1 MAQKTYKIN
10 IDVESKTLGELED
23 ELSQINEELKD
34 VDRNSQAFTDLAK
47 KAQVLT
53 DEIEKTNNE
62 IEGLKLEDK
71 LMAADGA
78 AKVFG
83 GSLASVV
90 GTLGVLG
97 IESEVFGEFEEKA
110 ASAIAVGLG
119 VKDVAEGFGN
129 LSLVFKKSGIAAK
142 LFGSTTSKALI
153 ATGIGAFV
161 VALGTIVAYW
171 DDITKG
177 AKKFANSVPFIGK
190 AIEGVKNLFNDLFD
204 AARPVLEF
212 LGILPDA
219 AERAQMAIV
228 ETTDLAIQELERE
241 LAIASA
247 AGEEAKKLFK
257 LREDLIQNELKNLI
271 AAGAEKEEIYKK
283 KLELLALQA
292 AEQKR
297 IREEAAANVV
307 ETVIRQKVETVN
319 AITAAGIQEVE
330 TEKATA
336 DEVKII
342 NLDKQRSE
350 DDYLQAVM
358 ENQMKL
364 DMARRY
370 ALDNFIAIVGT
381 ESKVGRAALIAKQI
395 LAAKEL
401 IMEAKKTITF
411 ATLKASEST
420 VATATGAAKTAAV
433 GFPQN
438 IPLLIAYAVQA
449 AGIIAAVV
457 SAVRGAKKAGKAAG
471 DVGSVPTM
479 PSLTAGSRG
488 ASSAPSM
495 ASAQPAAPTQEI
507 CPEPTLRAYVLSG
520 DARNAQEADAKLNT
534 RRTLG

>member
-97 IESEVFGEFEEKA
+97 VESEAFGEFEKKA

-129 LSLVFKKSGIAAK
+129 LSIVMKKSGIAAK

-161 VALGTIVAYW
+161 VALGTVIAYW

-177 AKKFANSVPFIGK
+177 AKKFANSVPFIGN
-190 AIEGVKNLFNDLFD
+190 AIETVKGLFNDLFD

-228 ETTDLAIQELERE
+228 ETTDAAIAELERE
-241 LAIASA
+241 LAIAQA
-247 AGEEAKKLFK
+247 AGEDAKKLFK
-257 LREDLIQNELKNLI
+257 LREDLIKTELENLK

-283 KLELLALQA
+283 ETELLALQA

-297 IREEAAANVV
+297 IRDEAAANVV
-307 ETVIRQKVETVN
+307 ETVVRQKVETVN
-319 AITAAGIQEVE
+319 AITAAGIKEVE
-330 TEKATA
+330 TEKAVA
-336 DEVKII
+336 SEVKIV
-342 NLDKQRSE
+342 NLQKKQFEE
-350 DDYLQAVM
+350 DYVNAVI

-364 DMARRY
+364 DMARRF
-370 ALDNFIAIVGT
+370 ALDNFISIVGA

-395 LAAKEL
+395 IAAKEL

-411 ATLKASEST
+411 ATLKSSEAT

-433 GFPQN
+433 GFPAN
-438 IPLLIAYAVQA
+438 IPLLIAYAAQA

-457 SAVRGAKKAGKAAG
+457 SAVRGAKRAGRAAG
-471 DVGSVPTM
+471 DVGEIPTM
-479 PSLTAGSRG
+479 PTVNVAGSRG
-488 ASSAPSM
+488 SAPAM
-495 ASAQPAAPTQEI
+495 ASAQPSAPTEEI

-520 DARNAQEADAKLNT
+520 DARNAQEADAKLNS